1 MELFFLDRL
10 ILNFI
15 KNIDAR
21 SLFSLSIGGLIFTTI
36 LGNNKKKVK
45 HR

>member
-1 MELFFLDRL
+1 MELFFLDKL

-21 SLFSLSIGGLIFTTI
+21 TLFSLSVGGLIFTTI
-36 LGNNKKKVK
+36 LENKKKKVK
-45 HR
+45 R